1 VKPSSYKLPEQN
13 NKYMNRTAFSI
24 PVVVVVSLIAI
35 AMFSFALVVNS
46 TLIYGQVA
54 RPNGKQAQPS
64 HSSLPSSSSSSS
76 SSSQKSLPR
85 LHAVRIT
92 SPTKGQQVPIGK
104 ALVVSGITNTT
115 LATKNSGSTTTSPSG
130 CEVYIM
136 INGVKPYQLA
146 TGTGPGGAADY
157 SKWNYVLASN
167 YSAIKPVPDNKITA
181 KYACSGTH
189 AAISYYSVNV
199 TGVSMSPT
207 RIGQVAGSQAT
218 NPNSSIK
225 TTSPASSNSTN
236 LIYLGTPGGVIR
248 HPSNSRLGSTSETGI
263 SNLPGRSVVNNDAT
277 GMGNP
282 NSWYWNDG
290 SGGGSSRSKSG
301 NLPDMGYSGYHD
313 GGISSKTVA
322 NPRMA
327 KAPQYT
333 SPNMIGGKVDN
344 RGGSYGGGGVGGA
357 NDETF
362 GQSSRTNDNPNGYSS
377 LHEKTNELKNA
388 IIDNL
393 KRHIGLPLPIPN

>member
-1 VKPSSYKLPEQN
+1 
-13 NKYMNRTAFSI
+13 MNRTAF
-24 PVVVVVSLIAI
+24 PNLVVLSLIAI
-35 AMFSFALVVNS
+35 VMFLSALLANS
-46 TLIYGQVA
+46 TIIYGQVA
-54 RPNGKQAQPS
+54 HPNGKQVSEPA
-64 HSSLPSSSSSSS
+64 HSSTPLPPSSASTSKSSSSSSS
-76 SSSQKSLPR
+76 KSLPR

-92 SPTKGQQVPIGK
+92 SPIKGQQVPIGN

-115 LATKNSGSTTTSPSG
+115 LATKNTTNKTTSPSG

-136 INGVKPYQLA
+136 INGVKPYQRA
-146 TGTGPGGAADY
+146 SGTGPGGAADY

-167 YSAIKPVPDNKITA
+167 YSVIKPAPNNKITA
-181 KYACSGTH
+181 KYSCSGTH
-189 AAISYYSVNV
+189 AAVSYYSVNV